1 LYFFCLG
8 LSPLGLKAQDTLYH
22 MIDGFNE
29 ELSVI
34 EWNVSQQKAVS
45 SKNYIIEVTDD
56 LARPVA
62 LYFYYYGLNRRGK
75 IDDPEIVLFM
85 YKNNVID
92 IYTSYSRET
101 DYSMW
106 AVEDF
111 RCLHYHIE
119 FDENNRIKD
128 YSTSSFVDTLRR
140 REYYQYM
147 NLKETKEE
155 LVDLL
160 LEEYHGI
167 ETCKDIEI
175 PYLDFFY
182 KKSNREKKKM

>member
-1 LYFFCLG
+1 
-8 LSPLGLKAQDTLYH
+8 